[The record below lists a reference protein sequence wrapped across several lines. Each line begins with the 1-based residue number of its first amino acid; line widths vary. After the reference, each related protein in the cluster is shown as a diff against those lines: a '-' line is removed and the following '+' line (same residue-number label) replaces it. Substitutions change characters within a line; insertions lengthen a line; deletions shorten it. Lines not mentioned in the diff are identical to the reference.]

1 MPKKFKGEN
10 SKAVQARQRKES
22 ARLEEKDRKQKELE
36 DEYWRDDDKHAVNK
50 QNRKVRSFMLCW
62 LPPDNCHLL
71 TLITL

>member
-10 SKAVQARQRKES
+10 SKAVQARARKES

-50 QNRKVRSFMLCW
+50 QNRKVRGRSRVVCADSWSTCPL
-62 LPPDNCHLL
+62 
-71 TLITL
+71 

>member
-50 QNRKVRSFMLCW
+50 QNRKVRSFMLC
-62 LPPDNCHLL
+62 
-71 TLITL
+71 